1 MLTLFKLRQ
10 CICIRIMSKN
20 TIHAEIS
27 VIPIGI
33 MSEKKTT
40 TTSMSKEIAVAFD
53 AIQKIK
59 GLKTMLTP
67 MGTQIESDN
76 FANILQAIEVAH
88 QVVRTAGAKRIMST
102 IRIDERLDK
111 SSSLEEKVESVME
124 KIDK

>member
-1 MLTLFKLRQ
+1 
-10 CICIRIMSKN
+10 MSEN

-33 MSEKKTT
+33 RSET
-40 TTSMSKEIAVAFD
+40 TTSMSKEIAAAFD

-67 MGTQIESDN
+67 MGTQIESNN

-111 SSSLEEKVESVME
+111 SISLEEKVASVME
-124 KIDK
+124 KIGK

>member
-1 MLTLFKLRQ
+1 
-10 CICIRIMSKN
+10 MSEN
-20 TIHAEIS
+20 SIHAEIS
-27 VIPIGI
+27 IIPIGI
-33 MSEKKTT
+33 RSET

-67 MGTQIESDN
+67 MGTQIESEN
-76 FANILQAIEVAH
+76 FTNILQAIEVAH

-111 SSSLEEKVESVME
+111 SNSLEEKVESVME
-124 KIDK
+124 KIGK

>member
-1 MLTLFKLRQ
+1 
-10 CICIRIMSKN
+10 MSEN

-33 MSEKKTT
+33 RSQT
-40 TTSMSKEIAVAFD
+40 TTSMSKEIATAFD

-67 MGTQIESDN
+67 MGTQIESNN
-76 FANILQAIEVAH
+76 FANILKAIEVAH
-88 QVVRTAGAKRIMST
+88 EVVRTAGAKRIMST

-111 SSSLEEKVESVME
+111 SISLEEKVESVME
-124 KIDK
+124 KIGK

>member
-1 MLTLFKLRQ
+1 MTE
-10 CICIRIMSKN
+10 N

-33 MSEKKTT
+33 SSQT
-40 TTSMSKEIAVAFD
+40 TTSMSKEIATAFD

-67 MGTQIESDN
+67 MGTQIESNN
-76 FANILQAIEVAH
+76 FANILKAIEVAH
-88 QVVRTAGAKRIMST
+88 EVVRTAGAKRIMST

-111 SSSLEEKVESVME
+111 SISLEEKVESVME
-124 KIDK
+124 KIGK

>member
-1 MLTLFKLRQ
+1 MTE
-10 CICIRIMSKN
+10 N

-27 VIPIGI
+27 VIPIRI
-33 MSEKKTT
+33 SSET
-40 TTSMSKEIAVAFD
+40 TTSMSKEIAAAFD

-67 MGTQIESDN
+67 MGTQIESNN

-88 QVVRTAGAKRIMST
+88 QAVRTAGAKRIMST

-111 SSSLEEKVESVME
+111 SISLEEKVESVME
-124 KIDK
+124 KIGK

>member
-1 MLTLFKLRQ
+1 
-10 CICIRIMSKN
+10 MSEN

-33 MSEKKTT
+33 RSET
-40 TTSMSKEIAVAFD
+40 TTSMSKEIAAAFD

-67 MGTQIESDN
+67 MGTQIESNN

-88 QVVRTAGAKRIMST
+88 QAVRTAGAKRIMST

-111 SSSLEEKVESVME
+111 SISLEEKVESVME
-124 KIDK
+124 KIGK

>member
-1 MLTLFKLRQ
+1 
-10 CICIRIMSKN
+10 MSEN

-27 VIPIGI
+27 VIPIRI
-33 MSEKKTT
+33 RSET
-40 TTSMSKEIAVAFD
+40 TTSMSKEIAAAFD

-67 MGTQIESDN
+67 MGTQIESNN

-88 QVVRTAGAKRIMST
+88 QAVRTAGIKRIMST

-111 SSSLEEKVESVME
+111 SISLEEKVESVME
-124 KIDK
+124 KIGK

>member
-1 MLTLFKLRQ
+1 
-10 CICIRIMSKN
+10 MSEN

-33 MSEKKTT
+33 RSQT
-40 TTSMSKEIAVAFD
+40 TTSMSKEIAAAFD

-67 MGTQIESDN
+67 MGTQIESNN

-88 QVVRTAGAKRIMST
+88 EVVRTAGAKRIMST

-111 SSSLEEKVESVME
+111 SISLEEKVESVME
-124 KIDK
+124 KIGK

>member
-1 MLTLFKLRQ
+1 MTE
-10 CICIRIMSKN
+10 N

-33 MSEKKTT
+33 RSET
-40 TTSMSKEIAVAFD
+40 TTSMSKEIAAAFD

-67 MGTQIESDN
+67 MGTQIESNN

-111 SSSLEEKVESVME
+111 SISLEKKVESVME
-124 KIDK
+124 KIGKWE

>member
-1 MLTLFKLRQ
+1 
-10 CICIRIMSKN
+10 MSEN

-33 MSEKKTT
+33 SSQT
-40 TTSMSKEIAVAFD
+40 TTSMSKEIAAAFD

-67 MGTQIESDN
+67 MGTQIESNN

-111 SSSLEEKVESVME
+111 SISLEEKVESVME
-124 KIDK
+124 KIGKWE

>member
-1 MLTLFKLRQ
+1 MTE
-10 CICIRIMSKN
+10 N

-27 VIPIGI
+27 VIPIRI
-33 MSEKKTT
+33 RSET
-40 TTSMSKEIAVAFD
+40 TTSMSKEIAAAFD

-67 MGTQIESDN
+67 MGTQIESNN

-88 QVVRTAGAKRIMST
+88 QAVRTAGAKRIMST

-111 SSSLEEKVESVME
+111 SISLEEKVESVME
-124 KIDK
+124 KIGK

>member
-1 MLTLFKLRQ
+1 
-10 CICIRIMSKN
+10 MSEN

-27 VIPIGI
+27 VIPIRI
-33 MSEKKTT
+33 RSET
-40 TTSMSKEIAVAFD
+40 TTSMSKEIAAAFD

-67 MGTQIESDN
+67 MGTQIESNN

-88 QVVRTAGAKRIMST
+88 QAVRTAGTKRIMST

-111 SSSLEEKVESVME
+111 SISLEEKVESVME
-124 KIDK
+124 KIGK

>member
-1 MLTLFKLRQ
+1 
-10 CICIRIMSKN
+10 MSEN

-33 MSEKKTT
+33 SSQT
-40 TTSMSKEIAVAFD
+40 TTSMSKEIATAFD

-67 MGTQIESDN
+67 MGTQIESNN

-88 QVVRTAGAKRIMST
+88 EVVRTAGAKRIMST

-111 SSSLEEKVESVME
+111 SISLEEKVESVME
-124 KIDK
+124 KIGKWE

>member
-1 MLTLFKLRQ
+1 
-10 CICIRIMSKN
+10 MSEN

-33 MSEKKTT
+33 RSQTAQT
-40 TTSMSKEIAVAFD
+40 TTSMSKEIAAAFD

-67 MGTQIESDN
+67 MGTQIESNN
-76 FANILQAIEVAH
+76 FANILKAIEVAH
-88 QVVRTAGAKRIMST
+88 EVVRTAGAKRIMST

-111 SSSLEEKVESVME
+111 SISLEEKVESVME
-124 KIDK
+124 KIGK

>member
-1 MLTLFKLRQ
+1 
-10 CICIRIMSKN
+10 MSEN

-27 VIPIGI
+27 VIPIRI
-33 MSEKKTT
+33 RSETS
-40 TTSMSKEIAVAFD
+40 TSMSKEIAAAFD

-67 MGTQIESDN
+67 MGTQIESNN

-111 SSSLEEKVESVME
+111 SISLEEKVESVME
-124 KIDK
+124 KIGK

>member
-1 MLTLFKLRQ
+1 MT
-10 CICIRIMSKN
+10 KN

-33 MSEKKTT
+33 RSET
-40 TTSMSKEIAVAFD
+40 TTSMSKEIAAAFD

-67 MGTQIESDN
+67 MGTQIESNN

-111 SSSLEEKVESVME
+111 SISLEEKVESVME
-124 KIDK
+124 KIGK

>member
-1 MLTLFKLRQ
+1 
-10 CICIRIMSKN
+10 MSEN

-27 VIPIGI
+27 VIPIRIG
-33 MSEKKTT
+33 SET
-40 TTSMSKEIAVAFD
+40 TTSMSKEIAAAFD

-67 MGTQIESDN
+67 MGTQIESNN

-111 SSSLEEKVESVME
+111 SISLEEKVASVME
-124 KIDK
+124 KISK

>member
-1 MLTLFKLRQ
+1 
-10 CICIRIMSKN
+10 MSEN

-33 MSEKKTT
+33 RSET
-40 TTSMSKEIAVAFD
+40 TTSMSKEIAAAFD

-67 MGTQIESDN
+67 MGTQIESEN

-111 SSSLEEKVESVME
+111 SSSLEEKVE
-124 KIDK
+124 

>member
-1 MLTLFKLRQ
+1 
-10 CICIRIMSKN
+10 MSEN

-33 MSEKKTT
+33 RSQTT
-40 TTSMSKEIAVAFD
+40 ISMSKEIAAAFD

-67 MGTQIESDN
+67 MGTQIESNN
-76 FANILQAIEVAH
+76 FANILKAIEVAH
-88 QVVRTAGAKRIMST
+88 EVVRTAGAKRIMST

-111 SSSLEEKVESVME
+111 SISLEEKVESVME
-124 KIDK
+124 KIGK

>member
-1 MLTLFKLRQ
+1 
-10 CICIRIMSKN
+10 MSEN

-33 MSEKKTT
+33 RSET
-40 TTSMSKEIAVAFD
+40 TTSMSKEIAAAFD

-67 MGTQIESDN
+67 MGTQIESSN

-111 SSSLEEKVESVME
+111 SISLEEKVESVME
-124 KIDK
+124 KIGK

>member
-1 MLTLFKLRQ
+1 
-10 CICIRIMSKN
+10 MSEN

-33 MSEKKTT
+33 RSQT
-40 TTSMSKEIAVAFD
+40 TTSMSKEIAAAFD

-67 MGTQIESDN
+67 MGTQIESNN
-76 FANILQAIEVAH
+76 FANILKAIEVAH
-88 QVVRTAGAKRIMST
+88 EVVRTAGAKRIVST

-111 SSSLEEKVESVME
+111 SISREEKVESVME
-124 KIDK
+124 KIGK

>member
-1 MLTLFKLRQ
+1 MNE
-10 CICIRIMSKN
+10 N

-27 VIPIGI
+27 IIPIGI
-33 MSEKKTT
+33 RSET
-40 TTSMSKEIAVAFD
+40 TTSMSKEIAAAFD

-102 IRIDERLDK
+102 VRIDERLDK

-124 KIDK
+124 KIGK

>member
-1 MLTLFKLRQ
+1 
-10 CICIRIMSKN
+10 MSEN

-33 MSEKKTT
+33 RSET
-40 TTSMSKEIAVAFD
+40 TTSMSKEIAAAFD

-67 MGTQIESDN
+67 MGTQIESNN
-76 FANILQAIEVAH
+76 FANILKAIEVAH
-88 QVVRTAGAKRIMST
+88 DVVRTAGAKRIMST

-111 SSSLEEKVESVME
+111 SISLEEKVESVME
-124 KIDK
+124 KIGK

>member
-1 MLTLFKLRQ
+1 
-10 CICIRIMSKN
+10 MSEN

-33 MSEKKTT
+33 RSQT
-40 TTSMSKEIAVAFD
+40 TTSMSKEIAAAFD

-76 FANILQAIEVAH
+76 FANILKAIEVAH
-88 QVVRTAGAKRIMST
+88 EVVRTAGAKRIMST

-111 SSSLEEKVESVME
+111 SISLEEKVESVME
-124 KIDK
+124 KIGK

>member
-1 MLTLFKLRQ
+1 MTE
-10 CICIRIMSKN
+10 N

-33 MSEKKTT
+33 RSET
-40 TTSMSKEIAVAFD
+40 TTSMSKEIAAAFD

-67 MGTQIESDN
+67 MGTQIESNN

-111 SSSLEEKVESVME
+111 SISLEEKVESVME
-124 KIDK
+124 KIGK

>member
-1 MLTLFKLRQ
+1 
-10 CICIRIMSKN
+10 MSGN

-33 MSEKKTT
+33 RSQT
-40 TTSMSKEIAVAFD
+40 TTSMSKEIAAAFD

-67 MGTQIESDN
+67 MGTQIESNN
-76 FANILQAIEVAH
+76 FANILKAIEVAH
-88 QVVRTAGAKRIMST
+88 EVVRTAGAKRIMST

-111 SSSLEEKVESVME
+111 SISLEEKVESVME
-124 KIDK
+124 KIGK

>member
-1 MLTLFKLRQ
+1 
-10 CICIRIMSKN
+10 MSEN

-33 MSEKKTT
+33 RSET
-40 TTSMSKEIAVAFD
+40 TTSMSKEIAAAFD

-67 MGTQIESDN
+67 MGTQIESEN

-111 SSSLEEKVESVME
+111 SISLEENVESVME
-124 KIDK
+124 KIGK

>member
-1 MLTLFKLRQ
+1 
-10 CICIRIMSKN
+10 MSEN

-33 MSEKKTT
+33 RSET
-40 TTSMSKEIAVAFD
+40 TTSMSKEIAAAFD

-67 MGTQIESDN
+67 MGTQIESSN

-102 IRIDERLDK
+102 IRIDERLDR
-111 SSSLEEKVESVME
+111 SISLEEKVESVME
-124 KIDK
+124 KIGK

>member
-1 MLTLFKLRQ
+1 
-10 CICIRIMSKN
+10 MSEN

-33 MSEKKTT
+33 SSQT
-40 TTSMSKEIAVAFD
+40 TTSMSKEIAAAFD

-67 MGTQIESDN
+67 MGTQIESNN
-76 FANILQAIEVAH
+76 FANILKAIEVAH
-88 QVVRTAGAKRIMST
+88 EVVRTAGAKRIMST

-111 SSSLEEKVESVME
+111 SISLEEKVESVME
-124 KIDK
+124 KIGR

>member
-1 MLTLFKLRQ
+1 
-10 CICIRIMSKN
+10 MSEN
-20 TIHAEIS
+20 SIHAEIS
-27 VIPIGI
+27 IIPIGI
-33 MSEKKTT
+33 RSET
-40 TTSMSKEIAVAFD
+40 TTSMSREIAAAFD

-67 MGTQIESDN
+67 MGTQIESEN
-76 FANILQAIEVAH
+76 FTNILQAIEVAH

-124 KIDK
+124 KIGK